1 MAMDGTEKVLL
12 SLGIRSMDPA
22 EVRRLGQMTGDQ
34 LSNELRSV
42 YARLEALHKAHKAA
56 QTAEEAKAV
65 QAQIKEQQ
73 KLGQSVE
80 KIVKQQQVALNKMHG
95 SWRRTLEDIENIT
108 VAAQGM
114 AAAVSGIVSLAG
126 RAKQFA
132 DEMIRTTNIF
142 VNAKGSIEGMKE
154 ASDGQIRSMDL
165 ILARNK
171 AFQLEFKPTEKQFN
185 LLAEAADAIGDA
197 TGTNATEGLNKLV
210 EGLAL
215 GKEKT
220 IELIVGKI
228 DLVKVY
234 DDFAKRL
241 GTTSDKLTEQGKLT
255 AFQEEA
261 FKRLAETVGDFSGKQ
276 KTAADLVEQSMTR
289 VADAWDQVVLAIGS
303 SGLLFS
309 FLEKAAETLREAK
322 WLYDQFYG
330 KNSVYVDPRLR
341 AMMDE
346 RPKTDEQ
353 MDAELFKSIGAETTR
368 RQGLVTPKKANPGDA
383 KRAADERGRRALQ
396 AFEHDIGVDR
406 RMEDVADKRQFE
418 EMDKRFRESA
428 GPDADFTRAMD
439 SIGSGD
445 VNALTE
451 QLSAGA
457 MAAEQWK
464 AATGGAFDS
473 VAASA
478 QMMAGAAG
486 EALAAMVVGLKD
498 TSFKDRANQVMRAL
512 AAEAYTR
519 SIMETALGLASLAL
533 GPIGG
538 VSAGMHFAAA
548 GAFAAVGTAAGL
560 GARSLGPMASE
571 RGGRGGT
578 TSVPTRSSGSG
589 LPSGRTSGGSSDGDK
604 SPIIMNFNNV
614 LPGSEAEIGRVI
626 EKSLE
631 AHYRK
636 SGRRPVN

>member
-12 SLGIRSMDPA
+12 SLGIRGMDPA

-34 LSNELRSV
+34 LSNELRTV

-56 QTAEEAKAV
+56 TTAEEAKSV

-80 KIVKQQQVALNKMHG
+80 KIVKQQQVALNKLSG
-95 SWRRTLEDIENIT
+95 SWRRVLEDLENIT
-108 VAAQGM
+108 TIAQGM
-114 AAAVSGIVSLAG
+114 GGAINSMGALWSKFKDLGQEVIRTSNIFNALEGSILDAKIASAGQIANMDLMLAKNKAAQMDLALTSQEFATLAG
-126 RAKQFA
+126 FA
-132 DEMIRTTNIF
+132 D
-142 VNAKGSIEGMKE
+142 
-154 ASDGQIRSMDL
+154 
-165 ILARNK
+165 
-171 AFQLEFKPTEKQFN
+171 QL
-185 LLAEAADAIGDA
+185 GDA
-197 TGTNATEGLNKLV
+197 TGTDAAEGLNTLV
-210 EGLAL
+210 QALATGRTKAL
-215 GKEKT
+215 ELAIGIIDNEQVWQKYANVIGKTK
-220 IELIVGKI
+220 
-228 DLVKVY
+228 
-234 DDFAKRL
+234 
-241 GTTSDKLTEQGKLT
+241 DKLTEVEK
-255 AFQEEA
+255 AEAIREEA
-261 FKRLAETVGDFSGKQ
+261 LGRMGKKLDAQGETALRLADNLERLF
-276 KTAADLVEQSMTR
+276 AAAKNAWDGLMASIGNSSALAKLADALTGPPIRTNSALSKMMREQSPAER
-289 VADAWDQVVLAIGS
+289 AA
-303 SGLLFS
+303 
-309 FLEKAAETLREAK
+309 AAE
-322 WLYDQFYG
+322 
-330 KNSVYVDPRLR
+330 
-341 AMMDE
+341 
-346 RPKTDEQ
+346 
-353 MDAELFKSIGAETTR
+353 
-368 RQGLVTPKKANPGDA
+368 
-383 KRAADERGRRALQ
+383 AADERFWQNIGGRGPKGARGGGGGDGGKAARERAARERGEQ
-396 AFEHDIGVDR
+396 ALRGFEHDVSVDR
-406 RMEDVADKRQFE
+406 RMEDVADKRTMDD
-418 EMDKRFRESA
+418 MDKRFRDAA
-428 GPDADFTRAMD
+428 GPDADFSSAMGT
-439 SIGSGD
+439 IGSGD